1 MAADTA
7 TEKVTEKATGTATC
21 TATVTATDTAAGV
34 TLAQRVDRI
43 KPSASTAA
51 AQRVREL
58 KAQGHRILDL
68 TVGEPDFDT
77 PDHVKAAA
85 IEAIGRGETKYTP
98 VNGTPAL
105 RAAIADKL
113 ARRQGLR
120 YPADRITVGG
130 GAKQVIF
137 LALAA
142 TLNPGD
148 EVVVPAPYWV
158 SYPDMVLANDGTPV
172 VVPCPETGGFKLTAR
187 QLAAAITDATRWV
200 VLNAPNNPTGAAYT
214 TAELR
219 ALADVLLAHP
229 HVLVLT
235 DEIYD
240 EIWYGPGL
248 PPTIVGV
255 EPRLADRVFVT
266 NGVSKTYA
274 MTGWRIG
281 YGAGPAELVGAV
293 NTLQS
298 QISSCP
304 SSISQA
310 AATAALTGDQ
320 SFIRDCV
327 AVYRARRD
335 ATVKTL
341 TDIPGLTCVA
351 PSGGFYVLVGCAGL
365 LGKRT
370 PAGETIR
377 DDQDFARYLL
387 ESQRVAVIHG
397 AAYGAPGYFRISFA
411 TSSAVLAESC
421 ERIARACADL
431 S

>member
-1 MAADTA
+1 MADTA
-7 TEKVTEKATGTATC
+7 
-21 TATVTATDTAAGV
+21 VTA
-34 TLAQRVDRI
+34 LARRVDRI
-43 KPSASTAA
+43 KPSPSTAA

-98 VNGTPAL
+98 VNGTPEL
-105 RAAIADKL
+105 RAAIAGKL
-113 ARRQGLR
+113 THRHGLTCT
-120 YPADRITVGG
+120 PDRITVGG
-130 GAKQVIF
+130 GAKQIIF
-137 LALAA
+137 LALMA
-142 TLNPGD
+142 TLDAGD
-148 EVVVPAPYWV
+148 EVIVPAPYWV

-172 VVPCPETGGFKLTAR
+172 VVPCPESDGFKLTPDR
-187 QLAAAITDATRWV
+187 LASAITDATRWLI
-200 VLNAPNNPTGAAYT
+200 LNAPNNPTGAAYT
-214 TAELR
+214 PAELR

-229 HVLVLT
+229 DVLVLT

-240 EIWYGPGL
+240 EIWYGDDGSDGL
-248 PPTIVGV
+248 PTTLAAV
-255 EPRLADRVFVT
+255 EPRLTERVFLT

-281 YGAGPAELVGAV
+281 YGAGPAGLVGAV
-293 NTLQS
+293 NKLQS

-320 SFIRDCV
+320 GFIDDCV

-335 ATVKTL
+335 ETVKML
-341 TDIPGLTCVA
+341 TDIPGLTCTP
-351 PSGGFYVLVGCAGL
+351 PSGGFYVLVNCTGL
-365 LGKRT
+365 LGRHT
-370 PAGETIR
+370 PAGERITT
-377 DDQDFARYLL
+377 DEEFAAHLL
-387 ESQRVAVIHG
+387 ESQQVAVIHG

-411 TSSAVLAESC
+411 TSSAVLTEAC
-421 ERIARACADL
+421 ERLSTACAAL
-431 S
+431 T

>member
-1 MAADTA
+1 MA
-7 TEKVTEKATGTATC
+7 
-21 TATVTATDTAAGV
+21 
-34 TLAQRVDRI
+34 LAQRVDRI
-43 KPSASTAA
+43 KPSPSTAA

-58 KAQGHRILDL
+58 KAQGQQILDL

-98 VNGTPAL
+98 VNGTPQL

-113 ARRQGLR
+113 ARRHGLR
-120 YPADRITVGG
+120 YPTEQITVGG
-130 GAKQVIF
+130 GAKQIIF
-137 LALAA
+137 LALTA

-148 EVVVPAPYWV
+148 AVIVPAPYWV
-158 SYPDMVLANDGTPV
+158 SYPDMVLANDGIPV
-172 VVPCPETGGFKLTAR
+172 VVPCSEADGFKLTAQR
-187 QLAAAITDATRWV
+187 LESAITDATRWV
-200 VLNAPNNPTGAAYT
+200 ILNAPNNPTGAAYT
-214 TAELR
+214 TDDLR

-229 HVLVLT
+229 HVRVLT

-240 EIWYGPGL
+240 EIWYGPEL
-248 PPTIVGV
+248 PRTIVAV
-255 EPRLADRVFVT
+255 EPRLADRVFLT

-281 YGAGPAELVGAV
+281 YGAGPADLVGAV
-293 NTLQS
+293 NKLQS

-320 SFIRDCV
+320 GFIRDTV

-335 ATVKTL
+335 ETVKML
-341 TDIPGLTCVA
+341 TDVPGLTCTT
-351 PSGGFYVLVGCAGL
+351 PSGGFYVLVGCSGL
-365 LGKRT
+365 LGRRT
-370 PAGETIR
+370 PAGEEIR
-377 DDQDFARYLL
+377 TDEDFARYLL
-387 ESQRVAVIHG
+387 ESQQVAVIHG

-411 TSSAVLAESC
+411 TSSAVLTESC